1 MEYIINQIKELDKN
15 IKSIKTNDYD
25 YLELLKIISKQNVL
39 LAELIKEQN
48 KQLNNK
54 MEIIKLY
61 TKPY

>member
-1 MEYIINQIKELDKN
+1 MEDIINQIKELDKN
-15 IKSIKTNDYD
+15 IKSTKTNNYD

>member
-1 MEYIINQIKELDKN
+1 MEDIINQIKELDKN
-15 IKSIKTNDYD
+15 IEYTKTNDYG

-39 LAELIKEQN
+39 LAELIREQN

-54 MEIIKLY
+54 IEVIKLY

>member
-1 MEYIINQIKELDKN
+1 MEDIINQIKELDKN
-15 IKSIKTNDYD
+15 IKSTKTNDYG

-39 LAELIKEQN
+39 LAELIREQN

-54 MEIIKLY
+54 MEVIKLY